1 MVRGKRALTIS
12 IICGCVAVL
21 AACVGLRTQHH
32 STSVVQYLY
41 PKQQNHIETPT
52 IPKLTLPIRVG
63 IAFVPEGYNKIKD
76 FTESDKMTLMNKV
89 ADHFKQYDFVESIQ
103 LIPSAYLQ
111 PNGSFANLD
120 QIRTMYDIDVIAL
133 LSFDQTQFTDEG
145 LTSITYWTLIG
156 AYIVQGEKNATNTM
170 VDAAVY
176 DIPSRKM
183 LFRAPGVSYIK
194 SKSTPV
200 NLSEQL
206 RKDSVESFKQASD
219 KLIVNL
225 DKQLELFKQKVKNR
239 PEEYQIS
246 RAPGYTGSGSF
257 DWSYMLLV
265 LLGLAGL
272 VATRRHH

>member
-1 MVRGKRALTIS
+1 MFRGKRALTFS
-12 IICGCVAVL
+12 MICGCLAVL
-21 AACVGLRTQHH
+21 TACVGLRTQHH

-41 PKQQNHIETPT
+41 PNQDKHIETPA
-52 IPKLTLPIRVG
+52 IPKLRLPIRVG
-63 IAFVPEGYNKIKD
+63 IAFVPEGYNKIKA
-76 FTESDKMTLMNKV
+76 FTESDRMTLMKNV
-89 ADHFKQYDFVESIQ
+89 ADHFKKYDFVKSIQ

-111 PNGSFANLD
+111 PKGSFANLD

-145 LTSITYWTLIG
+145 FASITYWTLIG

-170 VDAAVY
+170 LDAAVY

-206 RKDSVESFKQASD
+206 RQDSVDSFKQASD

-225 DKQLELFKQKVKNR
+225 DKQLELFKEKVKNR

-246 RAPGYTGSGSF
+246 RAPGYTGSGNF
-257 DWSYMLLV
+257 DLSYMLLL

-272 VATRRHH
+272 VAARQRH